1 MGGLELSVASASAAP
16 SGHKNTVAIKL
27 LDAIV
32 PSIRYI
38 SDNVAVVYDIVAV
51 VYGYT
56 AGTEEEAVAAALT
69 APLG

>member
-1 MGGLELSVASASAAP
+1 VGGLELSVASASAAP

-32 PSIRYI
+32 VSIRYI
-38 SDNVAVVYDIVAV
+38 DITAA
-51 VYGYT
+51 VYGHT
-56 AGTEEEAVAAALT
+56 LGGLELTVATTKT